1 MKTLAQNL
9 RKNMTL
15 EERILWYQYLKTYPV
30 QWNRQKVI
38 GPYIVDFFCKR
49 AKLIVELDGSQHYE
63 PETADYD
70 QKRTVYLN
78 SLGYAVLRFSN
89 TDIKTNLSGVCEVID
104 RAVKKPSLGVVLR
117 AANQNRSIA
126 GGNRTIKISPQTEI

>member
-1 MKTLAQNL
+1 
-9 RKNMTL
+9 MTL

-126 GGNRTIKISPQTEI
+126 GGNRTMIR

>member
-104 RAVKKPSLGVVLR
+104 RAVKNLPPGEGVKRNSIHR
-117 AANQNRSIA
+117 ATT
-126 GGNRTIKISPQTEI
+126 GD

>member
-104 RAVKKPSLGVVLR
+104 RAVKKPSLGWVLR

-126 GGNRTIKISPQTEI
+126 GGNRTMIR

>member
-30 QWNRQKVI
+30 RWNRQKVI

-126 GGNRTIKISPQTEI
+126 GGNRTIIR

>member
-126 GGNRTIKISPQTEI
+126 GGNRTMIR

>member
-89 TDIKTNLSGVCEVID
+89 TDIKTNLSGVWEVID
-104 RAVKKPSLGVVLR
+104 RAVKNLPLGE
-117 AANQNRSIA
+117 
-126 GGNRTIKISPQTEI
+126 GGSPKG

>member
-126 GGNRTIKISPQTEI
+126 GGNRTIIR

>member
-1 MKTLAQNL
+1 MKTLVQNL

-126 GGNRTIKISPQTEI
+126 GGNRTMIR